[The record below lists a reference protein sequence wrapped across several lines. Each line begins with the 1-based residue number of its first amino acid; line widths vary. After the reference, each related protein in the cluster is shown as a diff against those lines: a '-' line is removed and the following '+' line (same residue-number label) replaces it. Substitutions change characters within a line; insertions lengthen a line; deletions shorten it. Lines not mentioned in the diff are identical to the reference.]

1 MMVGSLTTP
10 HVLCGTAVGVPAL
23 AAVPRRP
30 ACTAGRPAG
39 DDSAG
44 WPERPKVKQ
53 GDLLPPAPRARH
65 RLTPPY
71 LSG

>member
-1 MMVGSLTTP
+1 MMVGSLITP
-10 HVLCGTAVGVPAL
+10 RSLGCAAAGVPAL

-44 WPERPKVKQ
+44 WCERPKVKQ
-53 GDLLPPAPRARH
+53 AVMLAPRCHARD
-65 RLTPPY
+65 TD
-71 LSG
+71 